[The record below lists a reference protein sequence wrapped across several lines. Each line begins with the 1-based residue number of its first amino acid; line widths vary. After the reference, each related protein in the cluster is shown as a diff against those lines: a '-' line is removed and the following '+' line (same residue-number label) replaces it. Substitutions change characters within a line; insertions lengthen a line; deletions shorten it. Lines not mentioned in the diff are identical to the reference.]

1 MSQRQVVV
9 SAPTSDF
16 INWRNAAL
24 LAVSK
29 ASVGFWGGVFP
40 AIALE
45 LPCTMSRWFES
56 LMDLMDLNSGPAM
69 YNASNA
75 LLRFGIFCW
84 SSESPTF

>member
-1 MSQRQVVV
+1 MIKPAKEMSQRQVVV

-29 ASVGFWGGVFP
+29 ASFGFWGGVFP

-45 LPCTMSRWFES
+45 LPCTMRIPQWFGFAC
-56 LMDLMDLNSGPAM
+56 LALADDL
-69 YNASNA
+69 
-75 LLRFGIFCW
+75 RV
-84 SSESPTF
+84 SSI